1 MLLIQALE
9 KHPLQVQGFIV
20 IQLVSTEILYFNLNS
35 ESPLLDVLNSVL
47 DLEGRQGQE
56 LELFGM
62 FPGDKALAPLN
73 SVLFGVLLLGEVD
86 LFLASNELIQ
96 LVFEVVGCIHD
107 VHHQTINSNYHIN
120 NYLLYIPFVVSL
132 EIEGKADTTF
142 GV

>member
-96 LVFEVVGCIHD
+96 LVFEVVGCIHN
-107 VHHQTINSNYHIN
+107 VHHQI
-120 NYLLYIPFVVSL
+120 YIPFVVSL
-132 EIEGKADTTF
+132 EIEGEADTTF